1 MHNKLILGILA
12 STILFSC
19 SQNNLSQSILTDT
32 NIVNKSS
39 LSNTKKVY
47 LPKKGNTKKIT
58 IAAKLPVNLSP
69 ATKSVTDAI
78 SKVLS
83 GVELISESDYEF
95 TVDVWQNL
103 KVDKFTPEL
112 LLKQLKLNSKLK
124 CEEQKE
130 NISKLMGDYA
140 TKKYWEGSGYSQ
152 SEINEK
158 ITKYKAF
165 IKETTTQLKVHQ
177 IFLVDDPANLEDT
190 SYNPKENDYSGEVG
204 VYVLGKIGNDWV
216 VLKSAYVWT

>member
-1 MHNKLILGILA
+1 MHNKLILGLLA

-19 SQNNLSQSILTDT
+19 SQNDLTPNIISES

-39 LSNTKKVY
+39 TSNAKKVY
-47 LPKKGNTKKIT
+47 LPKKSNTKRIT

-69 ATKSVTDAI
+69 ATKSATDAI

-83 GVELISESDYEF
+83 GAELISEADYEF

-103 KVDKFTPEL
+103 NIDKFTPAL

-124 CEEQKE
+124 CEDQKE
-130 NISKLMGDYA
+130 TISKLMGDYA

-177 IFLVDDPANLEDT
+177 IFLVDDPANLEDS
-190 SYNPKENDYSGEVG
+190 SYDPKENDYSGEVG